1 MFNIDASL
9 AAIRAALDPINPDS
23 TEQQMRAA
31 TSVATAE
38 LRRAAA
44 VVASY
49 ANALDDGTGFF
60 NSSSEFG
67 RQLGVEFDEARRGST
82 VMGLIEALSL
92 EETLF
97 ALQVALMHLQVQTR
111 PHAVPRSF
119 LDEEQQATLARI
131 RDTAAAALVDS
142 ALGADIEK

>member
-9 AAIRAALDPINPDS
+9 AAIRAALDPITPDS
-23 TEQQMRAA
+23 TEQQMGAA

-44 VVASY
+44 VVAGY

-67 RQLGVEFDEARRGST
+67 RQLAVEFDEARRGST
-82 VMGLIEALSL
+82 VMGLLEALSV

-97 ALQVALMHLQVQTR
+97 ALQFALLHVQARTG

-119 LDEEQQATLARI
+119 LDERQLATLERI
-131 RDTAAAALVDS
+131 RDAAAAALVDS
-142 ALGADIEK
+142 AMGADIEK